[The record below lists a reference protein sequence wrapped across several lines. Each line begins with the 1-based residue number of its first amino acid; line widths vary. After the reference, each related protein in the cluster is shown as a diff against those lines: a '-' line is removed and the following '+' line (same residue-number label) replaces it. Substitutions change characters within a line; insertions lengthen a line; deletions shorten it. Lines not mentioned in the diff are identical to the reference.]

1 MTDTLAPASPTDRTA
16 PAALADDPSRQVDWR
31 RLRGPVTTAALTA
44 AAVAAVSAA
53 LGTVVAGRLAAHP
66 SGQLIAL
73 LALCLVGAAVIDTSG
88 KVAWVGVSDRV
99 EGRLREDVLRAAMQQ
114 PLPAL
119 NEQAVG
125 EILDRVDDDS
135 HEVGN
140 LMRWQMWMLFRSV
153 FGTVPMWLVAG
164 FTWWPS
170 FVLFPLLGAV
180 TWLAIR
186 RLLREIAT
194 RKVVEEMAWTDHA
207 AALEEGIA
215 GRDDLRTSLGQAHV
229 IARVAALSA
238 AVHTRFRAVVELESR
253 LGRRAGVLLH
263 GLLAGIGVAGVA
275 LAVNDS
281 ISVSRLVTLFLV
293 TSTFV
298 GQIAMLANHLPDL
311 QAGLGAVVRLR
322 QMLAVEPEPEGG
334 LPVPEAAVGIE

>member
-1 MTDTLAPASPTDRTA
+1 MTDTLAPASPTDPTA
-16 PAALADDPSRQVDWR
+16 PAGAAGDPSRQVDWR

-44 AAVAAVSAA
+44 SAVAAVLAA
-53 LGTVVAGRLAAHP
+53 LGTVVAGQLAEPDP
-66 SGQLIAL
+66 SGRLVGL

-99 EGRLREDVLRAAMQQ
+99 EGRLREDVLRAAMRQ
-114 PLPAL
+114 PLAAL

-153 FGTVPMWLVAG
+153 FGTVPMWLVGG
-164 FTWWPS
+164 FTWWPA

-180 TWLAIR
+180 TSLVIR
-186 RLLREIAT
+186 RLLQEIAK

-207 AALEEGIA
+207 AVLEEGIA

-229 IARVAALSA
+229 IARVAGLSA
-238 AVHTRFRAVVELESR
+238 AVHTRFRAVVDLESR
-253 LGRRAGVLLH
+253 LARRAGVLLH

-275 LAVNDS
+275 LA
-281 ISVSRLVTLFLV
+281 
-293 TSTFV
+293 
-298 GQIAMLANHLPDL
+298 
-311 QAGLGAVVRLR
+311 AGDG
-322 QMLAVEPEPEGG
+322 M
-334 LPVPEAAVGIE
+334 